1 MTENPTKSELLEAII
16 DRRQD
21 DLFRFA
27 YFRLG
32 SRADA
37 EDAVQEVFLK
47 LFSSECDLT
56 KVRDAERY
64 LLKAIANRCAD
75 YHRRQR
81 KAPLP
86 LEKAPQQSAEQ
97 SANGDEMLREYERI
111 YGLLAGLPPR
121 QAEVIRMK
129 TSDNLTFRQ
138 IAEITGTSEAT
149 VKSRFRYGIGKLREF
164 IHH

>member
-1 MTENPTKSELLEAII
+1 MTDHPTKSELLETII

-27 YFRLG
+27 FFRLG
-32 SRADA
+32 SRAEA

-56 KVRDAERY
+56 KVRDVERY
-64 LLKAIANRCAD
+64 LFKAIANRCAD
-75 YHRRQR
+75 YHRRRR
-81 KAPLP
+81 KAPVP
-86 LEKAPQQSAEQ
+86 LEQLPRQSAEPPC
-97 SANGDEMLREYERI
+97 GEDEMQREYARI
-111 YGLLAGLPPR
+111 CGLLSGLPPE

-138 IAEITGTSEAT
+138 IAEITDTSEAT
-149 VKSRFRYGIGKLREF
+149 VKSRFRYGIGKLRES